1 MLVFKAELGVELFM
15 ILGGKVGNVMFVPNI
30 LRHKNKNFTG
40 WGFAWKHT
48 NPCSKRAGEGA
59 ARC

>member
-1 MLVFKAELGVELFM
+1 M

-40 WGFAWKHT
+40 WGLAWKHAD
-48 NPCSKRAGEGA
+48 PSSKRDVEGA